1 MSSVV
6 FKPAAHNISP
16 LLSLRTFCFALYLS
30 FKPMSASASCQN
42 YFLCNTGGGGLG
54 DQLEHY
60 IYCLYCA
67 KLLNA
72 SVVLN
77 GFHGGPAIHQGTS
90 EYRDAATLLGI
101 VSIVNTSYVEH
112 LNFRSLE
119 LSFPEILSLHNGVY
133 NGSLNAACN
142 IVYISDI
149 YSCPDVRSRW
159 CDFLPTYDSLKA
171 VLWKLRHSQ
180 ARQKCVDRGLG
191 FNFSSVVNIV
201 WHVRVGDICLHCNDL
216 NYYSSLYSR
225 LLTASSTLSTS
236 HHLVFES
243 QGKLEFLEQH
253 EMFKWATFNYNS
265 TLMETICRFLTS
277 DVLITSGSSFPPFVA
292 AFAPP
297 WTPIV
302 LEERRKEAPVGSSM
316 AHHFFNEEEA
326 VLLDDGEPLLSVDE
340 FSAVFESVLNE
351 KLFRQRAATD
361 RENR

>member
-1 MSSVV
+1 MCGSCGKSPFSMSSVV

-133 NGSLNAACN
+133 NGSRNAACN
-142 IVYISDI
+142 IVYISI
-149 YSCPDVRSRW
+149 SNFVIFFRLTTRSKPCCGNFVILR
-159 CDFLPTYDSLKA
+159 LGRSALTEVLVLISLQWST
-171 VLWKLRHSQ
+171 L
-180 ARQKCVDRGLG
+180 
-191 FNFSSVVNIV
+191 F
-201 WHVRVGDICLHCNDL
+201 GDICLHYNDL

-243 QGKLEFLEQH
+243 QGKG
-253 EMFKWATFNYNS
+253 
-265 TLMETICRFLTS
+265 IG
-277 DVLITSGSSFPPFVA
+277 ISGTARNV
-292 AFAPP
+292 
-297 WTPIV
+297 
-302 LEERRKEAPVGSSM
+302 
-316 AHHFFNEEEA
+316 
-326 VLLDDGEPLLSVDE
+326 
-340 FSAVFESVLNE
+340 
-351 KLFRQRAATD
+351 
-361 RENR
+361 

>member
-1 MSSVV
+1 M
-6 FKPAAHNISP
+6 
-16 LLSLRTFCFALYLS
+16 
-30 FKPMSASASCQN
+30 
-42 YFLCNTGGGGLG
+42 G
-54 DQLEHY
+54 DQLFIRAH
-60 IYCLYCA
+60 
-67 KLLNA
+67 LNTATQQLCSA
-72 SVVLN
+72 SFQSSTQLC
-77 GFHGGPAIHQGTS
+77 
-90 EYRDAATLLGI
+90 
-101 VSIVNTSYVEH
+101 VEH

-133 NGSLNAACN
+133 NGSRNAACN
-142 IVYISDI
+142 IVYISI
-149 YSCPDVRSRW
+149 SNFVIFFRLTTRSKPCCGNFVILR
-159 CDFLPTYDSLKA
+159 LGRSALTEVLVLISLQWST
-171 VLWKLRHSQ
+171 L
-180 ARQKCVDRGLG
+180 
-191 FNFSSVVNIV
+191 F
-201 WHVRVGDICLHCNDL
+201 GDICLHYNDL